1 MTTGRPA
8 DRRRRSGF
16 TLLELVLVMVIICT
30 LLGAASPSLRG
41 FFVSRKTDDTATRIA
56 ATTRLARSRAIS
68 EGCVYRLNF
77 DLRERT
83 FFLTVL
89 DEGGFRQIE
98 SSLGLAF
105 RLPEEVQVSIVG
117 AYGNRAYLD
126 FFPDGRAEPATIRVT
141 DVKGGVAEVVCAAPT
156 EAFAVRQPGKE
167 G

>member
-41 FFVSRKTDDTATRIA
+41 FFVSRKTDDTAARIA

-68 EGCVYRLNF
+68 EGRVYRLNF

-98 SSLGLAF
+98 SSLGVPF
-105 RLPEEVQVSIVG
+105 RLPEEVQVSIAG
-117 AYGNRAYLD
+117 AYGSRAYLD
-126 FFPDGRAEPATIRVT
+126 FFPDGRTETATIRVT
-141 DVKGGVAEVVCAAPT
+141 DVKGGVAEVICAAPT
-156 EAFAVRQPGKE
+156 EAFVVRQPGKE

>member
-1 MTTGRPA
+1 LTTGRPA

-30 LLGAASPSLRG
+30 VLAAASPSLRG
-41 FFVSRKTDDTATRIA
+41 FFVSRKTDDTAARIA
-56 ATTRLARSRAIS
+56 AATRLARSRAIS
-68 EGCVYRLNF
+68 EGRVYRLNF

-89 DEGGFRQIE
+89 DEGGFRPIE
-98 SSLGLAF
+98 SSLGVPF

-117 AYGNRAYLD
+117 AYAGRAYLD
-126 FFPDGRAEPATIRVT
+126 FFPDGRTQAATIRVT
-141 DVKGGVAEVVCAAPT
+141 DVKGGMAEVTCSAPT
-156 EAFAVRQPGKE
+156 EAFVVRQPGRE